1 MCLYRYLAT
10 GSNFSTLHFEFL
22 IGISTISI
30 IVRETCEIIWNVLQ
44 PIEMAEPT
52 TDDWLDIAAGYFEKA
67 QFPNCVGAVDGKHIR
82 LECPKNSGTFY
93 YNYKQYFSLILMAI
107 CDSNYCFRIIDVGSY
122 GKESDCNVFK
132 QSVFGKKLYDYNLNL
147 PPKSCLPGDDNGV
160 PLPYVFVA
168 DEAFALHPNLLRPF
182 PGRSLN
188 DDRRIFN
195 YRLSRA
201 RQHIECSF
209 GIMSK
214 KWRVFQTSILVEP
227 NFAVTVTK
235 ACCVL
240 HNFVRRRDG
249 INNDDIFSCAMD
261 DLTNQRG
268 TGNSSTNAKEVREH
282 FVKYFNT
289 PKHALKWQNKVVG
302 K

>member
-1 MCLYRYLAT
+1 LAT

-22 IGISTISI
+22 IGISTIPN
-30 IVRETCEIIWNVLQ
+30 IVRETCEIIWNILQ

-122 GKESDCNVFK
+122 SKESDCNVFK
-132 QSVFGKKLYDYNLNL
+132 RSVFGKKLYRNNLNL
-147 PPKSCLPGDDNGV
+147 PPKTCLPGDDNDV
-160 PLPYVFVA
+160 PQPYVLVA
-168 DEAFALHPNLLRPF
+168 DEAFALHTNLLRPF

-209 GIMSK
+209 GILSK
-214 KWRVFQTSILVEP
+214 K
-227 NFAVTVTK
+227 
-235 ACCVL
+235 
-240 HNFVRRRDG
+240 
-249 INNDDIFSCAMD
+249 
-261 DLTNQRG
+261 
-268 TGNSSTNAKEVREH
+268 
-282 FVKYFNT
+282 
-289 PKHALKWQNKVVG
+289 
-302 K
+302 